1 MMLDEN
7 IRPVP
12 STYSAGLLILVF
24 FFSTVTFAKPPVPP
38 SPQEQIKVAGHLD
51 LPGMQVRNM
60 FLQQRGDKSYLYL
73 RRADKNAFA
82 IVDVTDP
89 SKPVLIERRAL
100 QEPAGG
106 SVDLPAPGSAFGIS
120 FVPDGSSGS
129 ASASS
134 APLPTETIQLL
145 DFSDPKHP
153 KPVKTIKGVTSV
165 ANDDGRKLVFIVN
178 NEGLWVVSHHRDRP
192 MPMCTTADAE
202 KAEPDCY

>member
-1 MMLDEN
+1 MTLDEN

-12 STYSAGLLILVF
+12 SIYSAGLLILVF
-24 FFSTVTFAKPPVPP
+24 FFSAATIAKPPVPP

-100 QEPAGG
+100 EQPPGG

-120 FVPDGSSGS
+120 FVPDSSSGS
-129 ASASS
+129 ASTSS

-165 ANDDGRKLVFIVN
+165 AKDDGRRLVFIVN
-178 NEGLWVVSHHRDRP
+178 NEGLWVVSHHRNRP